1 MKNNKAISWLD
12 EHFEEALLV
21 VLLVII
27 SCISLIQVIIRNV
40 PFIPTLK
47 WAEEFC
53 RFAWIWSVFLSLP
66 YTIKKGNMLRVAI
79 LLDLLPEKVK
89 KIVNLLVDLI
99 VTAVMGFLCWNSI
112 PVITKIKTSAE
123 LSPAMAWPMWIIYI
137 IIFVG
142 FFLGTLRGIETFI
155 YHLTH
160 FGEKELTTKE
170 QAERDA
176 AEEAAAAAA
185 QEGGDK

>member
-1 MKNNKAISWLD
+1 MKKNKAISWLD

-27 SCISLIQVIIRNV
+27 ACISLIQVIIRNV

-89 KIVNLLVDLI
+89 KVVNMLVDLI
-99 VTAVMGFLCWNSI
+99 VAGVMGFLCWHSL
-112 PVITKIKTSAE
+112 PVITKIRTSAE

-142 FFLGTLRGIETFI
+142 FLLGTLRGIEMFI

-160 FGEKELTTKE
+160 FNEHELTTKE

>member
-1 MKNNKAISWLD
+1 MKKGNFISWLD
-12 EHFEEALLV
+12 EHFEEVLLV
-21 VLLVII
+21 VLLVVI
-27 SCISLIQVIIRNV
+27 SCVSLIQVIIRNV

-79 LLDLLPEKVK
+79 LLDLFPDKVK
-89 KIVNLLVDLI
+89 KVINMLVDLI
-99 VTAVMGFLCWNSI
+99 IAAVMGFLCWHSV
-112 PVITKIKTSAE
+112 PVITKIKTSVE
-123 LSPAMAWPMWIIYI
+123 LSSAMAWPMWIIYV

-142 FFLGTLRGIETFI
+142 FFLGTLRGIQTFI

-160 FGEKELTTKE
+160 FNEHELTTRE

-185 QEGGDK
+185 QKEEDN